1 MSKNFHENLRTARQL
16 SKLTQKQVAD
26 AIGVARSTYA
36 LYETGEREPNV
47 ECVKK
52 IAEALGVSGD
62 YLIGLENLP
71 ENIDTFYAL
80 TSEYGLDRIKAYLD
94 ALNNFVNGT
103 KKEGQE

>member
-1 MSKNFHENLRTARQL
+1 MSENFNENLKNARQL

-52 IAEALGVSGD
+52 IAKVLGVTGD
-62 YLIGLENLP
+62 YLIGLEKLP
-71 ENIDTFYAL
+71 ENENTFYAL
-80 TSEYGLDRIKAYLD
+80 ASKYGLDRIKAYIE
-94 ALNNFVNGT
+94 ALNNVV
-103 KKEGQE
+103 KEGSQ